1 MRRLILFIALSLLFA
16 RADAQ
21 PLNRATYST
30 MIKTAEEKLAEG
42 DYYNAL
48 EWYEKAYEESQDK
61 DVAVKIANMYLNLRD
76 YRKAERSFLRV
87 LRRDRKEQYT
97 EERFAFAQCLKM
109 NEKYDEAIEEFE
121 KYIASA
127 TDPVKK
133 ELAQVEL
140 EGCKFAKIAPDARNM
155 TISNAGQ
162 NVNSAYSEYSAVL
175 APDGQK
181 MYYASFN
188 AEEVIV
194 IDKNATDYFAK
205 IYAADRTEDGWSAGV
220 ALDEK
225 INRPEYHNSNV
236 TLSPDGRRMYFTRQI
251 LSANLL
257 TESKIYMSER
267 SGSAWGP
274 ANEVEGVNGDYL
286 ATHPA
291 VGELYG
297 NEVLFFTSDME
308 GGYGGNDIYYST
320 FKNGVYGP
328 PVNLGPKINTV
339 GDEATPYYRDG
350 ILYFSSTGHPGL
362 GGFDI
367 FSSEWNGSVWSE
379 PVNMGKGYNSSVDDL
394 YFMLDA
400 EGYSGFLLSNRP
412 GTRWVKSKGKTCCDD
427 IYNVSLK
434 LILADLEA
442 TVFDLETEEELTGAT
457 VQLIDMTDDEETGKV
472 IDSQTNASGN
482 SFAYPLELDRFY
494 RVIATR
500 KDYFPDTL
508 EFNTMGLLDN
518 KTFELPIQLKPQ
530 PIYITISR
538 EEPIELEYIYYDFDD
553 DKILPDAE
561 PDLNFVLELMSE
573 YPDMVIE
580 LSSHT
585 DNRGNDSYNRD
596 LSQRRA
602 ESARRWLI
610 ERGVDR
616 RRIQAV
622 GYGETVPK
630 TISEKLAAEHAFLKV
645 GDVLT
650 EPFIDQLATEE
661 EKEEAHQINRRTEF
675 KIVAGPTSISIEET
689 RLVRKGARE
698 VAPEEGKVEEE
709 EKKN

>member
-30 MIKTAEEKLAEG
+30 MIKTAEEKLAQG

-48 EWYEKAYEESQDK
+48 EWYEKAYEESEDK
-61 DVAVKIANMYLNLRD
+61 DVAVKIANMHFNLRD

-87 LRRDRKEQYT
+87 LRRDRKNQYS
-97 EERFAFAQCLKM
+97 EERFAYAQCLKM

-121 KYIASA
+121 KYMASA

-175 APDGQK
+175 APGGQK

-205 IYAADRTEDGWSAGV
+205 IYASDRTEDGWSAGV

-251 LSANLL
+251 LSANML

-274 ANEVEGVNGDYL
+274 ANELEGVNGDYL

-297 NEVLFFTSDME
+297 NEVLFFTSDMD
-308 GGYGGNDIYYST
+308 GGYGGKYIYYST
-320 FKNGVYGP
+320 FKNGAYGP
-328 PVNLGPKINTV
+328 AVNLGPKINTV

-482 SFAYPLELDRFY
+482 NFAYPLELDRFY

-538 EEPIELEYIYYDFDD
+538 EEPIELEYIFYDFDD
-553 DKILPDAE
+553 DKILPAAE

-616 RRIQAV
+616 KRIQAV

-630 TISEKLAAEHAFLKV
+630 TISEKLAAEHPFLKV

-661 EKEEAHQINRRTEF
+661 EKEDAHQINRRTEF